1 MRESLEKYST
11 GFPDSNQKNSIL
23 IDLILL
29 MDIFQ
34 TIKSAKYLIKGII
47 DKKLGDLS
55 TFEMECQLAQECHN
69 IAKSETKK
77 GIPHGSTA
85 PKRLEELMCLPN
97 TNLLENLNEE
107 LTKAL
112 SS

>member
-55 TFEMECQLAQECHN
+55 TLSISPSFQANLDQFIQTTKEECFDELEDRSQLMSGKPYCVPAKVKDLFEGFQ
-69 IAKSETKK
+69 KSK
-77 GIPHGSTA
+77 
-85 PKRLEELMCLPN
+85 
-97 TNLLENLNEE
+97 
-107 LTKAL
+107 
-112 SS
+112 